1 MPKSALNSPFRI
13 NLNLLHPK
21 EIPPPLLQ
29 RFFRWLLTYGR
40 FIVIVV
46 EIVVVSAFLM
56 RFKLDADLD
65 NLKRE
70 IEKDLP
76 YIEGL
81 ESYEAQIKQTQLR
94 LSTFDKIVLKGPDIK
109 KSLEDISSQI
119 PSVIKLTS
127 VNFEPIASTEN
138 SKFRVNG
145 TSTSN
150 ADLGFFIQNLRKSED
165 FKDIDL
171 TSISFNEQEIVFTI
185 SGETK
190 Y

>member
-1 MPKSALNSPFRI
+1 MSKPAQNSPFRI
-13 NLNLLHPK
+13 SLNLLHPK
-21 EIPPPLLQ
+21 ETPPPLIQ
-29 RFFRWLLTYGR
+29 RFFRWLITYGR

-56 RFKLDADLD
+56 RFKLDAELD
-65 NLKRE
+65 DLKRN

-81 ESYEAQIKQTQLR
+81 ENYEAQIKQAQFR
-94 LSTFDKIVLKGPDIK
+94 ISTFDKSLTHEPEIK
-109 KSLEDISSQI
+109 KILADISSEI

-127 VNFEPIASTEN
+127 INFEPTPNTKN
-138 SKFRVNG
+138 SKFRING
-145 TSTSN
+145 STGSN
-150 ADLGFFIQNLRKSED
+150 TELGFFINNLRKSVS

-171 TSISFNEQEIVFTI
+171 SSISFNDKEIIFTI
-185 SGETK
+185 AGESK